1 MSARAAVDPE
11 YVVEGF
17 LNGDL
22 LGGSVY
28 LLRGQYLLDRE
39 DLLEGTACG
48 ASARRHA
55 LLLSF
60 ISPLACPGNGSVE
73 VVDASSI
80 REEGLKVVASR
91 LMDELSSGGVVLVD
105 SAELMLS
112 AVGDEREYMNLLY
125 TLRRISRMGQ
135 GTLVIASAEG
145 PEEVVADYVMEVG
158 PDVVGSR
165 RFRVV
170 RVSSPYSPSSRDR
183 FLLSSDRRILKP
195 ASDVERGALDL
206 GELDSVI
213 SSLRPGSSLEV
224 YVDGGVPEHL
234 VEGLLEGIASALKG
248 AGVRASIYP
257 GGSKEVGEDGGLL
270 VLGRSEE
277 SIGIQI
283 HLGCPTCPRG
293 RSDYLVRM
301 ASVGG
306 VVVVFFERP
315 WSAAYYA
322 DGLSL
327 RRFE

>member
-73 VVDASSI
+73 
-80 REEGLKVVASR
+80 VVASR